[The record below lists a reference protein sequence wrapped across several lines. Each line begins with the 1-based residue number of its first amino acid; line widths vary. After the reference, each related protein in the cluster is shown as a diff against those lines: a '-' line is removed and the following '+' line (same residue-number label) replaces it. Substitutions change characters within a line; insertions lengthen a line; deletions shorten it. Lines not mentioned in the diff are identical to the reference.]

1 MKNIKS
7 LRLRALCEGAI
18 MVAAATVLSLFKFAP
33 LPQGGSVN
41 LAMLP
46 IFIYCCRWGWKE
58 SLLTGLVY
66 GILQMFVDG
75 ASGWGLLC
83 ILLDYV
89 AAFTVLGVA
98 SLFHRVKGGMYVG
111 TVVACVLR
119 CLPLHQR
126 HHRVPHRRSDGAFQH
141 HLRKSLHLF
150 RCLQR
155 KLHAHQHGALPCL
168 PVSAFQADGTV
179 SDRAALTAIPGAA
192 SLRGV
197 RGRASFCARFST
209 HVVRVLKFTK
219 WS

>member
-98 SLFHRVKGGMYVG
+98 SLFHHVKGGMYIG

-119 CLPLHQR
+119 FVCHFISGITAFRIAAPTELFNTTFANPYIYSAAYNGSFMLINMVLCLVCLYLLSKPMEQYLTE
-126 HHRVPHRRSDGAFQH
+126 QH
-141 HLRKSLHLF
+141 
-150 RCLQR
+150 
-155 KLHAHQHGALPCL
+155 
-168 PVSAFQADGTV
+168 
-179 SDRAALTAIPGAA
+179 
-192 SLRGV
+192 
-197 RGRASFCARFST
+197 
-209 HVVRVLKFTK
+209 
-219 WS
+219 

>member
-119 CLPLHQR
+119 FVCHFISGITIYRIYEPTELFNTTFANPYIYSAAYNGSYMVIDLVLCLVITALLSRPLSRYFAPQE
-126 HHRVPHRRSDGAFQH
+126 
-141 HLRKSLHLF
+141 
-150 RCLQR
+150 
-155 KLHAHQHGALPCL
+155 
-168 PVSAFQADGTV
+168 
-179 SDRAALTAIPGAA
+179 AAAA
-192 SLRGV
+192 AKKNQGPEL
-197 RGRASFCARFST
+197 
-209 HVVRVLKFTK
+209 
-219 WS
+219 

>member
-7 LRLRALCEGAI
+7 MRLRALCEGAI

-46 IFIYCCRWGWKE
+46 IFIYCCRWSWKE

-89 AAFTVLGVA
+89 AAFTVLGTA
-98 SLFHRVKGGMYVG
+98 SLFHRVKGGRYIGV
-111 TVVACVLR
+111 VVACVLR
-119 CLPLHQR
+119 FACHFVSGITAFRIAAPTELFNSTFTNPYLYSAAYNGSYMLINMCL
-126 HHRVPHRRSDGAFQH
+126 
-141 HLRKSLHLF
+141 
-150 RCLQR
+150 CLV
-155 KLHAHQHGALPCL
+155 ALYLLSKPME
-168 PVSAFQADGTV
+168 QY
-179 SDRAALTAIPGAA
+179 LTEQ
-192 SLRGV
+192 
-197 RGRASFCARFST
+197 
-209 HVVRVLKFTK
+209 K
-219 WS
+219 